1 MVNLWYKYKSLPSRK
16 KQTLHSLGVG
26 FFFFVL
32 LYIFTKIFSVSI
44 CPIKNIFG
52 ISCFG
57 CGLTRGFIAILHL
70 DFKTA
75 FKYNVM
81 SIPLFI
87 GISSYCIL
95 CFLDIIFDKEYIL
108 KIENQLSKKY
118 MYVIYVIILISSS
131 ILNNI
136 Y

>member
-1 MVNLWYKYKSLPSRK
+1 MVSLWYKYKSLSSRK

-26 FFFFVL
+26 FCFFIS
-32 LYIFTKIFSVSI
+32 LYFFTKIFSVSI
-44 CPIKNIFG
+44 CPINNIFG
-52 ISCFG
+52 VSCFG

-70 DFKTA
+70 DFKLA
-75 FKYNVM
+75 FHYNVM
-81 SIPLFI
+81 SIPLFV

-95 CFLDIIFDKEYIL
+95 CFVDIIFNKEYII
-108 KIENQLSKKY
+108 KIENQLTKKY
-118 MYVIYVIILISSS
+118 MYIIYVIILIVAS